1 MVCILG
7 MGNCGTTTEV
17 KNKFN
22 MSMVQQNIFEQTSKN
37 SQKVSASATAAATFK
52 IEIENVNA
60 GCPVNIIQ
68 TVKAETISKVEQVL
82 ESMTQV
88 ISNVTTDIQNAAAT
102 ELENTKGWL
111 ALSGGDRTSLQN
123 DMNTALENITKRTF
137 SSENVQTVGASAVSI
152 ANGILTIKNC
162 NAPINVQQ
170 DVVAQSV
177 AEAMIES
184 LTENI
189 VNDTQLNKI
198 VAEMN
203 TKVENTQ
210 RGPFESIGS
219 MIGDAWWL
227 IAVVGCLVCILLI
240 VLLKVA
246 LSPAGQKA
254 IESGGKGGAMK
265 R

>member
-7 MGNCGTTTEV
+7 MGDCGTTTEV

-22 MSMVQQNIFEQTSKN
+22 MSMVQKNIFEQTSKN

-68 TVKAETISKVEQVL
+68 TVKAEAISKVDQVL
-82 ESMTQV
+82 ESMTEV
-88 ISNVTTDIQNAAAT
+88 ISNVTTDIQNAADT
-102 ELENTKGWL
+102 ELKNTKGWL
-111 ALSGGDRTSLQN
+111 ALSGGDRTSLQTE
-123 DMNTALENITKRTF
+123 MNTALENITKRTF
-137 SSENVQTVGASAVSI
+137 SSENIQNVGASAVSI
-152 ANGILTIKNC
+152 ANGVLTIKNC

-170 DVVAQSV
+170 DVVAQSI

-189 VNDTQLNKI
+189 VNDTQLNEVITK
-198 VAEMN
+198 MN
-203 TKVENTQ
+203 TKIENEQT
-210 RGPFESIGS
+210 GFFESIGKMFKS
-219 MIGDAWWL
+219 MTGFWIILG
-227 IAVVGCLVCILLI
+227 LVTC
-240 VLLKVA
+240 VLLVVLMKVA

-254 IESGGKGGAMK
+254 IESGGGKAPK

>member
-7 MGNCGTTTEV
+7 MGDCGTTTEV

-22 MSMVQQNIFEQTSKN
+22 MSMVQKNIFEQTSKN
-37 SQKVSASATAAATFK
+37 SQKVSSSATASATFK

-68 TVKAETISKVEQVL
+68 TVKAESISRVDQVL
-82 ESMTQV
+82 ESMTEV
-88 ISNVTTDIQNAAAT
+88 ISNVTTDIQNAADT
-102 ELENTKGWL
+102 ELKNTKGWL

-123 DMNTALENITKRTF
+123 EMNTALENITKRTF
-137 SSENVQTVGASAVSI
+137 SSENVQNVGASAVSI

-162 NAPINVQQ
+162 NAPINVEQ
-170 DVVAQSV
+170 DVVAQSI

-189 VNDTQLNKI
+189 INDTQLNEVITK
-198 VAEMN
+198 MN
-203 TKVENTQ
+203 TKVENEQT
-210 RGPFESIGS
+210 GFFESIGKMFKS
-219 MIGDAWWL
+219 MNTFWL
-227 IAVVGCLVCILLI
+227 ILGLVVCVLLI
-240 VLLKVA
+240 VLMKVA

-254 IESGGKGGAMK
+254 IESGGGKAPK